1 MKAERGSSMIATRSI
16 GSVNSAPRCLSP
28 AAGREFSR
36 RAFSPG
42 ITRIPGT
49 ERRMSTSP
57 NHLSPKSG
65 RDFLNLP
72 RFNPGLP
79 KAVPEGPARNVNLKS
94 SKELSQTLPPGAS
107 SYEKRIHQG
116 RPRKAHL
123 IQNHRP
129 IHHEPLR
136 RIEIR
141 PTRENVPSISKPRV
155 STPIRSEIIK
165 QTDGQNGLNML
176 SKLDNKRTELRRK
189 SSELKETLEIQKRNS
204 KILKINPVVEIL
216 GKSYTQ
222 AAPIIPERQFHPI
235 LVLKPTKELLRT
247 NTRPQA
253 IQAEKSVLHMV
264 DQEIAQKTEAA
275 VATSTKSE
283 INTQTEIFNAK
294 THNQRKQRKTV
305 ESKTDEKREYES
317 DPKANEGRRKLLKGL
332 FRKLKKEHVTVGKL
346 PTGAEI
352 TRHVPTTP
360 DDSLISEIVKGSK
373 KDGSW
378 NALVGAIGKMKVF
391 SESAIDSLIKS
402 LTAVRRRPKVV
413 DPVGP
418 DAVKLVLSGST
429 KHDKQKTA

>member
-16 GSVNSAPRCLSP
+16 GSVNSTSRGLSP
-28 AAGREFSR
+28 ASGRELSP

-49 ERRMSTSP
+49 ERRMPTSP

-65 RDFLNLP
+65 RYFLSLP
-72 RFNPGLP
+72 RFSPELP
-79 KAVPEGPARNVNLKS
+79 KSVHEGPANRVNLKN
-94 SKELSQTLPPGAS
+94 SKEFSPTLPPGTN

-129 IHHEPLR
+129 IHHEPLK

-141 PTRENVPSISKPRV
+141 PTRENVPSISKPHV
-155 STPIRSEIIK
+155 STQIRSDIIK
-165 QTDGQNGLNML
+165 QT
-176 SKLDNKRTELRRK
+176 
-189 SSELKETLEIQKRNS
+189 
-204 KILKINPVVEIL
+204 
-216 GKSYTQ
+216 
-222 AAPIIPERQFHPI
+222 
-235 LVLKPTKELLRT
+235 
-247 NTRPQA
+247 
-253 IQAEKSVLHMV
+253 EKSVLHKV
-264 DQEIAQKTEAA
+264 EQEIAQKTEAA

-294 THNQRKQRKTV
+294 THNQRKLRKAV
-305 ESKTDEKREYES
+305 ESETDEKREYES

-332 FRKLKKEHVTVGKL
+332 FRKLKKEYVTVGKL
-346 PTGAEI
+346 PTGAEV
-352 TRHVPTTP
+352 TRYVPTTP

-378 NALVGAIGKMKVF
+378 NALVGAIGKIKVF